1 MVRKNP
7 KGGSLTRLR
16 LTIGSIKQA
25 AFLLCLRENITIHV
39 VGMEKV
45 GGKRPLRKD
54 KDRAGR

>member
-7 KGGSLTRLR
+7 KGCSLTRLR
-16 LTIGSIKQA
+16 LAIGSFKQA
-25 AFLLCLRENITIHV
+25 AFLLCLRETIIIHM